1 MTIRVLI
8 ADDHPVVAEAL
19 RYLIQAQAHMQAI
32 ACVQNGHDAVRL
44 ARTTSPDVVLMDNA
58 MPVLNGTEA
67 TQLICA
73 HRPETR
79 VVMLS
84 VHADPFHVCRALQAG
99 ATGYVIKKSVARE
112 VVEAIR
118 AVHGGKRYLSKPL
131 VPSVIDQFVQKTALD
146 PLHLLS
152 SRERQVLQL
161 LAEGCTVAIMAST
174 LSLSPKTVETY
185 RARLMGKLN
194 VRDLAGLIRFALQR
208 GVASL
213 E

>member
-19 RYLIQAQAHMQAI
+19 RYLIQAQSHMQAI
-32 ACVQNGHDAVRL
+32 ACVQNGYDAVRL
-44 ARTTSPDVVLMDNA
+44 AKATSPDVVLMDNA
-58 MPVLNGTEA
+58 MPILNGIEA
-67 TQLICA
+67 THLICA

-84 VHADPFHVCRALQAG
+84 VHADPFHVSRALQAG

-112 VVEAIR
+112 VIEAIR
-118 AVHGGKRYLSKPL
+118 VVHGGKRYLSRPL
-131 VPSVIDQFVQKTALD
+131 VPSVIDQFARKTVRD

-161 LAEGCTVAIMAST
+161 LAEGSTVAVIAST